1 MKLISENIHI
11 ISPKTKEA
19 ILAKDESY
27 INNLL
32 LNLIETNPN
41 WIDLNIGPA
50 KGQFSGSMCWL
61 VKLVRALTN
70 LPLSFDS
77 SNVAEIEAG
86 LSLVQNA
93 SECLIN
99 STSADID
106 KLEKITDLA
115 SKYDCNLV
123 ALTMNKELGIP
134 KDADKRLEL
143 AFEIFSVTESKRISN
158 DKLYFDPL
166 ILPICFEQSQ
176 ALEALNTIRMLN
188 ESFEPPVNTIIGLSN
203 LSNGCPSSLRSLLNR
218 VFFVMAAGC
227 GLQSA
232 IVDSFDFEL
241 LRINKLLETRIVETS
256 YDSLY
261 LNLFKMMQ
269 NFDELESLS
278 YDVEDVEQVKLYK
291 TAEIILNKKVY
302 TNSYLDI

>member
-50 KGQFSGSMCWL
+50 KGQFSGSMRWL